1 MPVTQERGWWS
12 PYIIDSN
19 QHTKIYRSAKGLSQP
34 IYVAQNY
41 MKIIMNVEVEV
52 EGTSISLI
60 LAEVKHLY
68 IPSRQ
73 DESIEWPIRIQDL
86 LHIFHGHCPR
96 YNNCIYGF
104 IGTHVCNK
112 KKNSCLT
119 LLWLLMFSVSHKWQR
134 LI

>member
-1 MPVTQERGWWS
+1 
-12 PYIIDSN
+12 
-19 QHTKIYRSAKGLSQP
+19 
-34 IYVAQNY
+34 
-41 MKIIMNVEVEV
+41 MKIIINVEVEV
-52 EGTSISLI
+52 KGTSISLI

-73 DESIEWPIRIQDL
+73 DESIEWPIRIQDF

-112 KKNSCLT
+112 KKFVPNFI
-119 LLWLLMFSVSHKWQR
+119 MVIDVFSFSQMAEAHLNV
-134 LI
+134 LIYQILYQFIKVINHRATRI